1 MSFPPA
7 FLDQLRSRLSI
18 AETVGR
24 RVRLV
29 KRGREHTGLCPFHNE
44 KSPSFTVSE
53 DKGFF
58 HCFGCGAHGDIIGFV
73 MRSENLSFPET
84 VERLAAEA
92 GMEVPRMAPGDREK
106 AARYT
111 GLAGVMDLAAK
122 WFEGQLSSRAGAAAR
137 DYVQR
142 RGLTAETVARFR
154 LGLAPNSR
162 TALKEALLARDVTE
176 AQMVECGLLI
186 KPEDGGQT
194 YDRFRDR
201 LMFPIADRRG
211 RIVAFGGRAL
221 GDAPAKYL
229 NSPETELFHKGRMLY
244 NHALARE
251 AAPGAGTVVVA
262 EGYMDVIALAQAG
275 FAHAVAPL
283 GTALTEEQ
291 MGELWRLAAEP
302 ILCFDGDSAG
312 FRAALRAAE
321 RCLPLLKPGRS
332 FRFALLP
339 DGKDPDDLIR
349 DKGRGAMATVLDQA
363 IPLAGL
369 LWRTATEGK
378 PLDTPERRA
387 GLKQDLEQTAAN
399 IADPDVREHYQ
410 REFRNRLQ
418 QLFQPQRSAAAPF
431 RPGFGGG
438 VPGKGGR
445 RWQPGP
451 PPGMP
456 LPSAGAASEDRRERL
471 LLVGLL
477 RYPEL
482 LDRHEE
488 EVAGLTFRSR
498 ELDSLRRAI
507 LQAASRSEGLD
518 AATLARH
525 LTEAGLADTVARL
538 AGPNVR
544 YQERFA
550 QPGSDWQAIEAGWVR
565 ALAPFRRKALERDL
579 EEAKADISNAGFKR
593 LQAIRKQLEEFSRA
607 AAELSPEDDL
617 AAPPAAVTTPPSSR

>member
-1 MSFPPA
+1 M
-7 FLDQLRSRLSI
+7 LI
-18 AETVGR
+18 
-24 RVRLV
+24 
-29 KRGREHTGLCPFHNE
+29 
-44 KSPSFTVSE
+44 
-53 DKGFF
+53 
-58 HCFGCGAHGDIIGFV
+58 
-73 MRSENLSFPET
+73 
-84 VERLAAEA
+84 EA
-92 GMEVPRMAPGDREK
+92 
-106 AARYT
+106 
-111 GLAGVMDLAAK
+111 
-122 WFEGQLSSRAGAAAR
+122 
-137 DYVQR
+137 
-142 RGLTAETVARFR
+142 
-154 LGLAPNSR
+154 
-162 TALKEALLARDVTE
+162 
-176 AQMVECGLLI
+176 GLLI
-186 KPEDGGQT
+186 KPDDGPS

-229 NSPETELFHKGRMLY
+229 NSPETPLFHKGRMLY

-291 MGELWRLAAEP
+291 MGELWRLTAEP
-302 ILCFDGDSAG
+302 ILCFDGDAAG

-339 DGKDPDDLIR
+339 EGKDPDDLIR
-349 DKGRGAMATVLDQA
+349 DKGPSAMAAVLGQA
-363 IPLAGL
+363 IPLADL
-369 LWRTATEGK
+369 LWRTAAEAK

-387 GLKQDLEQTAAN
+387 GLKQELDQTAAA

-410 REFRNRLQ
+410 QEFRNRLR
-418 QLFQPQRSAAAPF
+418 QLFQPARGPAAPQ
-431 RPGFGGG
+431 RQGF
-438 VPGKGGR
+438 VPGNPAR
-445 RWQPGP
+445 RRQGNFAGP
-451 PPGMP
+451 PMGRP
-456 LPSAGAASEDRRERL
+456 LPAAGAASEDLRERL
-471 LLVGLL
+471 ILVGLL

-488 EVAGLTFRSR
+488 EVASLSFRSR
-498 ELDSLRRAI
+498 ELDSFRQAI

-525 LTEAGLADTVARL
+525 LTEAGWADIVVRL

-550 QPGSDWQAIEAGWVR
+550 QPGADWQTVEAGWIR

-579 EEAKADISNAGFKR
+579 EEAKADVSEAGFKR
-593 LQAIRKQLEEFSRA
+593 LQALRTQLEEFSRA
-607 AAELSPEDDL
+607 AAELPPEDDL
-617 AAPPAAVTTPPSSR
+617 AAPSAAATTPAVK